1 MMSWIWCILFAVGA
15 VWTTMRLGGDA
26 AISAM
31 LTGAQESVTL
41 CFSLAGSYLL
51 WMGLLGVAERAGL
64 IKSLSRALKKPCE
77 WLFPGAGEAT
87 GAITLNM
94 AANILGMGNAATP
107 FGLEAMRI
115 MQKEN
120 PYKRRATDA
129 MCVFLAINASALE
142 VLPTTMIG
150 MRASYGSLQPGAI
163 LLPTFLS
170 STFATLVT
178 AILCIA
184 LVRRR

>member
-1 MMSWIWCILFAVGA
+1 MMSWIWCILFSLGA
-15 VWTTMRLGGDA
+15 IWTTVRLGGDA
-26 AISAM
+26 ALSAM

-41 CFSLAGSYLL
+41 CISLAGSYLL
-51 WMGLLGVAERAGL
+51 WMGLLGIAEKAGL
-64 IKSLSRALKKPCE
+64 IKALSRVLKKPCE

-87 GAITLNM
+87 GAITLNV

-107 FGLEAMRI
+107 FGLEAMRL
-115 MQKEN
+115 MQKNN
-120 PYKRRATDA
+120 PNRRRATDA
-129 MCVFLAINASALE
+129 MCVFLALNASALE

-163 LLPTFLS
+163 LMPTLLS
-170 STFATLVT
+170 STVATFVT
-178 AILCIA
+178 AILCVA

>member
-1 MMSWIWCILFAVGA
+1 MMSWIWCILFALGA

-51 WMGLLGVAERAGL
+51 WMGLLGVAQRAGL
-64 IKSLSRALKKPCE
+64 IKALSRALKKPCE

-107 FGLEAMRI
+107 FGLEAMRL
-115 MQKEN
+115 MQKQN

-163 LLPTFLS
+163 LLPTFIS

-178 AILCIA
+178 AILCVA
-184 LVRRR
+184 LVKRR